1 LLNLLGLWDA
11 PFMEPLSLMNQ
22 TTKSYILKYKV
33 RHNLVKNLPSLGGEE
48 YNKVSIWARRFFIVS
63 GVRKP

>member
-1 LLNLLGLWDA
+1 
-11 PFMEPLSLMNQ
+11 MEPLSLMNQ